1 MAEEGEHSD
10 MATTDSRPQ
19 TARKDSR
26 KVPGGFGID
35 DVDDLSPSKG
45 EFEDSIFANANAFAQ
60 NNRIPS
66 LDPASLP
73 SLPPPTDSS
82 LLYSH
87 SENGEGILDAADE
100 KEIQRHLNDVESSF
114 LPALSP
120 IGMSG
125 HKGADDTFLFDG
137 ARPTR
142 RGSPLNA
149 FATRN
154 KNATISN
161 NASCCVSNT

>member
-1 MAEEGEHSD
+1 MAEEDAHSE
-10 MATTDSRPQ
+10 MATSEEIRPQ

-35 DVDDLSPSKG
+35 DEDDLSPNKDQ
-45 EFEDSIFANANAFAQ
+45 FEESIFANANAHAQ

-87 SENGEGILDAADE
+87 SENDENSDSMGMLDENAM
-100 KEIQRHLNDVESSF
+100 QRHLNDVDESF
-114 LPALSP
+114 LPELSP
-120 IGMSG
+120 IGMTG
-125 HKGADDTFLFDG
+125 KKGE
-137 ARPTR
+137 
-142 RGSPLNA
+142 
-149 FATRN
+149 
-154 KNATISN
+154 
-161 NASCCVSNT
+161 VVH